1 MKRAIQVFSVVAVFF
16 FLNCT
21 SNSPM
26 KLVYSDQNNNVYVV
40 TRDALTYEPIARG
53 ESSSGVYSGGE
64 SFRVSLEASEYEEIM
79 NLAREIVNDP
89 EGKSKKR
96 EMLTSVLTLVDD
108 RKESAFILGKS
119 EMRTKLESLL
129 QKHTK

>member
-1 MKRAIQVFSVVAVFF
+1 MKRAIQVFSVVGVFF

-40 TRDALTYEPIARG
+40 THDALTYEPIAER

-64 SFRVSLEASEYEEIM
+64 AFKVTLEPSEYEKIM
-79 NLAREIVNDP
+79 NLAKEIANDP
-89 EGKSKKR
+89 GGKSNTR

-129 QKHTK
+129 QKHKK